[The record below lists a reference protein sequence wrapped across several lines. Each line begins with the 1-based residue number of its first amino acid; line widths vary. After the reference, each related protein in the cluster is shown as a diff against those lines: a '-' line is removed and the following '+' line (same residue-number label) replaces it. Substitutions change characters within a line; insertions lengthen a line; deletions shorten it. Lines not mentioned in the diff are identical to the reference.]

1 MREISRLLGI
11 SRDTVR
17 LWVRRYQ
24 EEGHVFTRLRPG
36 GPRVTT
42 PEEDELIRR
51 EVERAPLSNAVSRTN
66 TTGRQCHPIT
76 TRRRLQES
84 GPQGNLNYI
93 IFTDEKCFTSVSTA
107 SRQCWRVHS
116 AKYVRRNTQ

>member
-24 EEGHVFTRLRPG
+24 EEGHVFTRPRPG

-51 EVERAPLSNAVSRTN
+51 EVERAPLSNVVSRT
-66 TTGRQCHPIT
+66 RP
-76 TRRRLQES
+76 
-84 GPQGNLNYI
+84 
-93 IFTDEKCFTSVSTA
+93 
-107 SRQCWRVHS
+107 
-116 AKYVRRNTQ
+116 